1 MQAVLSVAV
10 VMVLMTSFALVLRWG
25 NLILSGFMVFVGVIF
40 VTNSLDSLTRLYTDN
55 LGLTVE
61 KFGRFKYVAM
71 HWGLLCSLI
80 LFYQFTPL
88 QIEWIGLVVIGL
100 YALIAILFLRRRVLL
115 AEILSTAEG

>member
-10 VMVLMTSFALVLRWG
+10 VVVLMTSFALVLRWG
-25 NLILSGFMVFVGVIF
+25 NLILSGFMVFVGVIL

-61 KFGRFKYVAM
+61 NFGRFKYVAM

-100 YALIAILFLRRRVLL
+100 YALIAILFLRRRILL